1 MKLIR
6 AGLITLALAMLGLF
20 VMPIQEAAAATT
32 CKVTTVNG
40 YETKRVCT
48 TKRRSHYRE
57 PYYKESSYRNR
68 NRTRTVCN
76 TYWRHGVKHRHCR
89 QVRRY

>member
-6 AGLITLALAMLGLF
+6 AGLITLALAMVGLF
-20 VMPIQEAAAATT
+20 VLPIQEAAAATT

-40 YETKRVCT
+40 HETKRVCT
-48 TKRRSHYRE
+48 TKRPSRYERSSHYER
-57 PYYKESSYRNR
+57 SSYR
-68 NRTRTVCN
+68 NRTRTVCD